1 MFAEL
6 IKVDG
11 YNHKVGDP
19 AWLTLRHFA
28 SSLRA
33 LRYRF

>member
-1 MFAEL
+1 MFAKLVEMYRL
-6 IKVDG
+6 E
-11 YNHKVGDP
+11 NQAGDP
-19 AWLTLRHFA
+19 AWLLRRHFA